1 MISAHRAHRRR
12 VTRFRTKLLAAIM
25 LVVSAIMAF
34 GLYLAQ
40 RNVTAA
46 AQRDLQQSFQAE
58 LYSLDQV
65 QELRNAA
72 LAQRYRVLALRSRI
86 HAALEDNARDL
97 LYPSAI
103 DELRDLSESE

>member
-12 VTRFRTKLLAAIM
+12 VIRFRTKLLAAIM

-46 AQRDLQQSFQAE
+46 ALRDLQQNFKAE
-58 LYSLDQV
+58 LFSLHKM
-65 QELRNAA
+65 QEFRNAT
-72 LAQRYRVLALRSRI
+72 LPESPPPLPLMPRI
-86 HAALEDNARDL
+86 HPALENNALDP
-97 LYPSAI
+97 LYPN
-103 DELRDLSESE
+103 SEV